1 MPMTSPGQE
10 TNRGRVDSGAS
21 PLRAQEQCRRSH
33 GSTRDISDPHIA
45 DVGVGSWAMSRQPL
59 SRGEV
64 AFILGVPA
72 AWAILLLFHPGG
84 EPDTIYLNLQ
94 DTVDRFLVVHV
105 GMLVFI
111 PLFAAAVYV
120 LMRGIEGTAARVSR
134 IALIP
139 FVIFYGAFETLQ
151 GIGVGT
157 LVDDLNGQSGIDQA
171 TREDLT
177 QDFAENILFRDLGVF
192 VSIGNLALVTAMIA
206 AGVALRDRA
215 GAPLSVAILFGIY
228 AFLISAH
235 PPPYGPA
242 GLALFIIAVLLFLRS
257 QSMASRGP
265 ATVGAGPR

>member
-1 MPMTSPGQE
+1 
-10 TNRGRVDSGAS
+10 
-21 PLRAQEQCRRSH
+21 
-33 GSTRDISDPHIA
+33 
-45 DVGVGSWAMSRQPL
+45 MSRQPL

-94 DTVDRFLVVHV
+94 DVVDRFLVVHI
-105 GMLVFI
+105 GMLIFI

-120 LMRGIEGTAARVSR
+120 LMRDVEGTAARVSR

-177 QDFAENILFRDLGVF
+177 QEFAENILFRDFGVF
-192 VSIGNLALVTAMIA
+192 VSIGNVALVTSMIA
-206 AGVALRDRA
+206 AGVALRSRA
-215 GAPLSVAILFGIY
+215 GAPLSVAILLGISP
-228 AFLISAH
+228 FLISAH
-235 PPPYGPA
+235 PPPYGPL
-242 GLALFIIAVLLFLRS
+242 GLVLFIVAVLLFLRS
-257 QSMASRGP
+257 QSTAPAS
-265 ATVGAGPR
+265 AAVGAGPR